1 MKWIAMMIG
10 LMLSVAGYS
19 QQEGEENY
27 RITEDGSVLVTA
39 VDYFGA
45 DMLVKYNNKG
55 ERVYQERILKNVKT
69 YALFDNGKLLE
80 HGTIITHD
88 ENVNS
93 LVEMN

>member
-1 MKWIAMMIG
+1 MKWIVVMIA

-19 QQEGEENY
+19 QQEGEESY
-27 RITEDGSVLVTA
+27 KILEDGSVVVTA
-39 VDYFGA
+39 IDYFGA

-80 HGTIITHD
+80 HGTIITHN